1 MPFVDVVT
9 TERDTAQLL
18 TVAEWDEWG
27 DPLHNASAYEYMLS
41 YSPYDNIRK
50 CVPSTRSLRPTAC
63 GRIAA
68 VEARGGITP
77 DCLRAWP
84 EMIQTSMYVLCKL
97 ALCDAHQTVM
107 PAVA

>member
-41 YSPYDNIRK
+41 YSPYDNIRR
-50 CVPSTRSLRPTAC
+50 CS
-63 GRIAA
+63 
-68 VEARGGITP
+68 
-77 DCLRAWP
+77 
-84 EMIQTSMYVLCKL
+84 
-97 ALCDAHQTVM
+97 
-107 PAVA
+107 

>member
-50 CVPSTRSLRPTAC
+50 CVL
-63 GRIAA
+63 
-68 VEARGGITP
+68 VARGWCVSNP
-77 DCLRAWP
+77 
-84 EMIQTSMYVLCKL
+84 
-97 ALCDAHQTVM
+97 
-107 PAVA
+107 